1 MNAENEITEVRA
13 AHRFDESALA
23 DYLRANIKRLFREA
37 EGWTVPIRAVQPHI
51 PAVVLWED
59 ICSAEK
65 TSRETPSLS
74 TRGRP

>member
-51 PAVVLWED
+51 PAVV
-59 ICSAEK
+59 
-65 TSRETPSLS
+65 
-74 TRGRP
+74 